1 MHFISDEPLYLRSD
15 EANVLV
21 SSLVRE
27 QQNFLKKVIAN
38 NQHDQCGVF
47 LNSCSKGSRI

>member
-38 NQHDQCGVF
+38 NQCGVF